1 MTVWNNHGVRT
12 ERGQTPNQLFIAGA
26 LRLRHSGL
34 PALDFFQTV
43 PEDYGFEDEGNGP
56 EEDDEVGIEVPSIR
70 IELTD
75 DQLSEL

>member
-1 MTVWNNHGVRT
+1 M
-12 ERGQTPNQLFIAGA
+12 
-26 LRLRHSGL
+26 

-56 EEDDEVGIEVPSIR
+56 EDDEVGIEVPSIR

-75 DQLSEL
+75 DQLSELQTTISPLGVTDDYGVSLYLRTLQIIHAWNTSA